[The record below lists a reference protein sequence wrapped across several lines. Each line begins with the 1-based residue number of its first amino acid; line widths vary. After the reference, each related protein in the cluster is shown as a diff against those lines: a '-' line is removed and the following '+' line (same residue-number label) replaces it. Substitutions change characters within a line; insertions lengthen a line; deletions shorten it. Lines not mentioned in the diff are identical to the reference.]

1 MSVGHI
7 AFAAETTS
15 TDRFDAA
22 TQSNVTRITTKKE
35 FRNVQASVED
45 GIVTLTG
52 KVDSYQQ
59 KLDATKKVAG
69 LLMVRASVT

>member
-1 MSVGHI
+1 
-7 AFAAETTS
+7 
-15 TDRFDAA
+15 
-22 TQSNVTRITTKKE
+22 
-35 FRNVQASVED
+35 VQASVED